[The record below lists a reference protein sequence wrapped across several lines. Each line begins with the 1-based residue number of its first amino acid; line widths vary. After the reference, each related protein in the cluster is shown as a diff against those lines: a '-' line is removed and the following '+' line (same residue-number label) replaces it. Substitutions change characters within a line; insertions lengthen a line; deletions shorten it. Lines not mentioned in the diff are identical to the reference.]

1 MKAVI
6 VEREKE
12 IEEKKAIVKNKDVEI
27 NELKDSFE
35 KEGEE
40 IRKKVRICKDDHCLV
55 SIISYLLGLI
65 LIDIKQFTP

>member
-35 KEGEE
+35 KEREE
-40 IRKKVRICKDDHCLV
+40 IRKKVRICKDDHFLV

>member
-6 VEREKE
+6 TEREKE

-35 KEGEE
+35 KEREE
-40 IRKKVRICKDDHCLV
+40 IRKKVRICKDDYFWCQ
-55 SIISYLLGLI
+55 S
-65 LIDIKQFTP
+65 